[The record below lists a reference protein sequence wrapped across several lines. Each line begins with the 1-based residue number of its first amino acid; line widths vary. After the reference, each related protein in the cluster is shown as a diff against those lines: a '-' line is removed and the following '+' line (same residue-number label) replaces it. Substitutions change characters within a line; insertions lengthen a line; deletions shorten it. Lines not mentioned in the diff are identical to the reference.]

1 MTSDSEKSASTFLE
15 THKYS
20 FRRYLQIDHNLC
32 RPHSKISHSFTTP
45 TQIDC
50 IKMAPGVG
58 RFLAD
63 AGLAGT
69 VTSMNEAFDGNY
81 NVTAMEPT
89 VPLTNGILL
98 DLFRIA
104 RKSASTPRR
113 LVGLLHSLGYIAA
126 TDPVEQKKWDYTSS
140 RLHAQAARN
149 TKKKALAKRL
159 LQVRNDC
166 IQPGSIGDGPGSNCV
181 RAPNDPAASHSV
193 SLAVLRLVCLCML
206 FVSRSLP

>member
-1 MTSDSEKSASTFLE
+1 MSA
-15 THKYS
+15 
-20 FRRYLQIDHNLC
+20 QV
-32 RPHSKISHSFTTP
+32 
-45 TQIDC
+45 DC

-69 VTSMNEAFDGNY
+69 VTSMNEAFDGNN

-113 LVGLLHSLGYIAA
+113 LVDLLHSLGYIAA

-140 RLHAQAARN
+140 RLHSQAARN

-159 LQVRNDC
+159 LQVRDDC
-166 IQPGSIGDGPGSNCV
+166 IQPGNIGDGPVSNCV
-181 RAPNDPAASHSV
+181 RAPNDPVASHSV
-193 SLAVLRLVCLCML
+193 SLAILRLVCLCML
-206 FVSRSLP
+206 FVCRSLP